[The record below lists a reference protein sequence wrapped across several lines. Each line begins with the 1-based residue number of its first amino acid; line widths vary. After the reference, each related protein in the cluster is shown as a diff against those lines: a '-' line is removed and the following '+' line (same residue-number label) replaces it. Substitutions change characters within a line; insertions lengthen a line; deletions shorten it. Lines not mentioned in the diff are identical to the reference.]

1 MIDYMQKF
9 RLDNK
14 KAFVMGGLGLIGKQV
29 SIAYSMAGSQ
39 LTVLDLDE
47 TEGESFKNEMK
58 ESGFDISFVHFDCSD
73 NKQIT
78 EYFLTIIEKYGC
90 PDIFI
95 NCSYPRTKEWGNS
108 SFKNITI
115 ESLNDNLSLQLNS
128 QIWLSRLVAE
138 EMVNQ
143 KIPGSIIHLGSTYGV
158 VGQDLSI
165 YEGTDMHENISYSV
179 IKGGINNL
187 TRSMCSYY
195 GQYNIRI
202 NTLCPGGL
210 EGHVAGKSSNQNPMF
225 VKQYSK
231 KTPLKRLG
239 KAEEVAT
246 TALFLASDAS
256 SYINGATI
264 MVDGGW
270 TAI

>member
-115 ESLNDNLSLQLNS
+115 DADLIKSF
-128 QIWLSRLVAE
+128 
-138 EMVNQ
+138 
-143 KIPGSIIHLGSTYGV
+143 IIC
-158 VGQDLSI
+158 
-165 YEGTDMHENISYSV
+165 NV
-179 IKGGINNL
+179 IL
-187 TRSMCSYY
+187 
-195 GQYNIRI
+195 
-202 NTLCPGGL
+202 
-210 EGHVAGKSSNQNPMF
+210 
-225 VKQYSK
+225 
-231 KTPLKRLG
+231 
-239 KAEEVAT
+239 
-246 TALFLASDAS
+246 
-256 SYINGATI
+256 
-264 MVDGGW
+264 
-270 TAI
+270 